1 MKLVV
6 TKVERSVDWFERLK
20 VNVHLQRDA
29 KSFQV
34 SNVNE
39 SFWSNHT
46 ILFSA
51 YQQKTSC
58 EKFIVHKSVIDIGT
72 LQERAVDMEDYAT
85 VRRIKLEQCVQLATF
100 KTDANQVSNLDS

>member
-1 MKLVV
+1 MLYL
-6 TKVERSVDWFERLK
+6 SPNCL
-20 VNVHLQRDA
+20 LA
-29 KSFQV
+29 KSYLNFLQTICKYFSDV
-34 SNVNE
+34 STNINE